1 MALFNFR
8 WPRKNDEAESVAG
21 AKRPSRL
28 AQGETVEA
36 MRRRA
41 RHRLIGAA
49 VLVLAGVIGFPLLFD
64 TQPRPIPVNTPI
76 LIPDQ
81 SNTAPE
87 VVSGSQL
94 AGQSPAPSGRVA
106 ASASLDDGEEVLSS
120 TPRSS
125 GASASSATPSV
136 APVVTAAAGAVGAA
150 AVASQTRPAAKP
162 EQKPEAKP
170 KPEVKPE
177 PKPEAKPKP
186 EVKPERK
193 PEPKPETK
201 PEPKPET
208 KPKPEVK
215 PEPKP
220 ESKPEKPKAEP
231 KKPEPKPEHKPEPKP
246 ESKPE
251 HKPEPKRKPDNSKA
265 DDAARARALLE
276 GRSVPEPAAAKEPAA
291 TNERFMVQIGAFAE
305 ASKANEIK
313 GKLGS
318 GAFTQ
323 TVDTKDGKRTRVR
336 MGPYKSREE
345 AEKAAARAKAQ
356 GLPASVFKG

>member
-1 MALFNFR
+1 MALFKFR
-8 WPRKNDEAESVAG
+8 WPGKKDDAEPEAG

-28 AQGETVEA
+28 AQGESVEA

-64 TQPRPIPVNTPI
+64 TQPRPIPVNVPI
-76 LIPDQ
+76 QIPDQ
-81 SNTAPE
+81 ANAAPE
-87 VVSGSQL
+87 VVSGSQV
-94 AGQSPAPSGRVA
+94 AGSVSAPAGRVA
-106 ASASLDDGEEVLSS
+106 ANASLDDGEEVLPSS
-120 TPRSS
+120 PRSS
-125 GASASSATPSV
+125 PASTSSASPSM

-150 AVASQTRPAAKP
+150 VVGSQARPATKP
-162 EQKPEAKP
+162 EP
-170 KPEVKPE
+170 KPEVKP
-177 PKPEAKPKP
+177 KPELKPKP

-193 PEPKPETK
+193 PEAKPETK
-201 PEPKPET
+201 PEL
-208 KPKPEVK
+208 KPEVK

-220 ESKPEKPKAEP
+220 EPKPEVKPERKPEVKPEPKPEKPKAEP
-231 KKPEPKPEHKPEPKP
+231 KKPEPKPEHKPEPK
-246 ESKPE
+246 
-251 HKPEPKRKPDNSKA
+251 HKPDNSKA

-276 GRSVPEPAAAKEPAA
+276 GRSAPEPVAAKEASA
-291 TNERFMVQIGAFAE
+291 THERFMVQIGAFAE
-305 ASKANEIK
+305 VSKANEIK
-313 GKLGS
+313 GKLGG

-345 AEKAAARAKAQ
+345 ADKAAARAKAQ

>member
-1 MALFNFR
+1 MALFKFR
-8 WPRKNDEAESVAG
+8 WPGKKDDAEPEAG

-28 AQGETVEA
+28 AQGESVEA

-64 TQPRPIPVNTPI
+64 TQPRPIPVNVPI
-76 LIPDQ
+76 QIPDQ
-81 SNTAPE
+81 ANAAPE
-87 VVSGSQL
+87 VVSGSQTSGS
-94 AGQSPAPSGRVA
+94 ASAPTGRVA
-106 ASASLDDGEEVLSS
+106 ANASLDDGEEVLPSS
-120 TPRSS
+120 PRSS
-125 GASASSATPSV
+125 PASVSSAPPSM

-150 AVASQTRPAAKP
+150 VVASQAKPVAKP
-162 EQKPEAKP
+162 EPKPEVKPKPEPKP

-177 PKPEAKPKP
+177 AKPEPKLEAKTEPKPESKP

-193 PEPKPETK
+193 PEPKPE
-201 PEPKPET
+201 
-208 KPKPEVK
+208 
-215 PEPKP
+215 
-220 ESKPEKPKAEP
+220 KPKAEP
-231 KKPEPKPEHKPEPKP
+231 KKPEDK
-246 ESKPE
+246 SK
-251 HKPEPKRKPDNSKA
+251 HKPDNNKA

-276 GRSVPEPAAAKEPAA
+276 GRSAPEPAAAKEASA
-291 TNERFMVQIGAFAE
+291 THERFMVQIGAFAE
-305 ASKANEIK
+305 VSKANEIK
-313 GKLGS
+313 GKLGG